1 MSHSPPQGRR
11 VDAELLASL
20 PSMELRARTFVEGYY
35 SGQHRSPW
43 RGASVEFA
51 DHRAYSHGDELR
63 HIDWRLY
70 GRSDRF
76 FVKQFEAE
84 TNLAVTLALD
94 VSASMAYPEGSLS
107 KLDCAGYLAAALAYL
122 AWRQRDAIG
131 LTVLG
136 GQNEDDLPPRTSR
149 GHLQEIFDRLEA
161 LEATAQVGPG
171 ETLAALGGTLRRR
184 GLVVVLSDLMDD
196 PQMLLRGLGLLRGRG
211 HDVIVLQLL
220 DRGELQLD
228 LRGPT
233 IVEDMETGERL
244 TTDADELREEYAEA
258 IRRHVDL
265 LHDGCTG
272 RGIDH
277 ELMVTDRPL
286 GRALTAYLTRRR
298 RRTG

>member
-1 MSHSPPQGRR
+1 MTEGPRSGRR

-51 DHRAYSHGDELR
+51 DHRAYTHGDELR

-94 VSASMAYPEGSLS
+94 ASTSMAYPEAPPT
-107 KLDCAGYLAAALAYL
+107 KLDCACYLAAGLAYL
-122 AWRQRDAIG
+122 AWQQRDAVG

-136 GQNEDDLPPRTSR
+136 DTGESDLPPRTSR
-149 GHLQEIFDRLEA
+149 GHLQGVFDRLEGIGP
-161 LEATAQVGPG
+161 VGDAGPA
-171 ETLAALGGTLRRR
+171 EHLVTLGGALKRQ
-184 GLVVVLSDLMDD
+184 GLVVLLSDLMDK
-196 PQMLLRGLGLLRGRG
+196 PEALLRSLGLLRGRG
-211 HDVIVLQLL
+211 HDVIVLQVL
-220 DRGELQLD
+220 DRGELQLG
-228 LRGPT
+228 LSGPS

-244 TTDADELREEYAEA
+244 STDADELREEYAEA
-258 IRRHVDL
+258 IRAHVDL
-265 LHDGCTG
+265 LHDGCAS
-272 RGIDH
+272 RGMDH

-286 GRALTAYLTRRR
+286 GTALTAYLSRRR